1 VIYYKLIKELKGQ
14 MQSKTVSMGVDFLDS
29 ITTEMKDD
37 AQIAKRQMQ
46 SKKFSANS
54 FIEDL
59 S

>member
-1 VIYYKLIKELKGQ
+1 MIYYKLIKELKGQ